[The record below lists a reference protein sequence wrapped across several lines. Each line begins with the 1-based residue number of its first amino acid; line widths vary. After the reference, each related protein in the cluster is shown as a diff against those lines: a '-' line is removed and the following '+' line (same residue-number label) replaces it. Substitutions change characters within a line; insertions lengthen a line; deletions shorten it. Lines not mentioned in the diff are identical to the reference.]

1 MTPKKV
7 VIVGGG
13 SAGWMAAAYLDAA
26 LNTPALRVADIT
38 LVESPDVPRI
48 GVGEATIPSIRHV
61 LAVIGLD
68 EVEFLKRVDGTFKH
82 AIKYDDW
89 VHGNGDSYYHAFGR
103 RRMEPLDYSA
113 EVWLKS
119 DRSMPFS
126 ATVSAQ
132 PALCEAMHRP
142 QRAGRGRGQP
152 CVQLCVSHERIEV
165 CRLPLRGRDSA
176 RRDPS
181 SRSSDR
187 RRDDGERRHCGR
199 QNAGRSSGSTAI
211 CLSTARDSARC

>member
-1 MTPKKV
+1 MISPKKI

-68 EVEFLKRVDGTFKH
+68 EIEFLKRVDGTFKH
-82 AIKYDDW
+82 AIKYVDW

-103 RRMEPLDYSA
+103 RRLEPLDFSA
-113 EVWLKS
+113 TQWLKS
-119 DRSMPFS
+119 DRSLPFS
-126 ATVSAQ
+126 T
-132 PALCEAMHRP
+132 
-142 QRAGRGRGQP
+142 
-152 CVQLCVSHERIEV
+152 
-165 CRLPLRGRDSA
+165 
-176 RRDPS
+176 
-181 SRSSDR
+181 DR
-187 RRDDGERRHCGR
+187 K
-199 QNAGRSSGSTAI
+199 SVV
-211 CLSTARDSARC
+211 